1 MHKFARTAL
10 VGAAAVPLAIL
21 TPGLAFADEEAPA
34 AGPLDA
40 ATGALPVDAGTVV
53 GLVTSNLPAVPQLPV
68 PLPVDPNAVA
78 GTVLGALPLPAA
90 PAADD
95 ASAEAP
101 ADEAPADDAAAD
113 VL

>member
-1 MHKFARTAL
+1 MRKFARTAL
-10 VGAAAVPLAIL
+10 VGAAALPLAIL
-21 TPGLAFADEEAPA
+21 TPGFAFADEEAPA

-40 ATGALPVDAGTVV
+40 ATGALPVDPGTVV
-53 GLVTSNLPAVPQLPV
+53 GLVTSNLPAVPELPV

-101 ADEAPADDAAAD
+101 ADEAPADDASAD

>member
-95 ASAEAP
+95 DASA
-101 ADEAPADDAAAD
+101 DAS
-113 VL
+113 